1 MMKLLRNYF
10 ALFIAV
16 IAFSFVGVN
25 AQSFSVD
32 NMKQVREVEQKVFK
46 QLIKLP
52 YYGVFDHISYKV
64 DGNTVYLYGKVANAV
79 NQKDAEKR
87 VEKIDGVETVING
100 IEILPLSSFDD
111 SIRYRTLRAVADG
124 GSLYR
129 YFQGANPSVRIIV
142 DRGNVT
148 LEGIVDTRGD
158 ANLAN
163 ILANQVA
170 GVFSVTNNLQIER
183 DNRKN

>member
-1 MMKLLRNYF
+1 MF
-10 ALFIAV
+10 
-16 IAFSFVGVN
+16 
-25 AQSFSVD
+25 
-32 NMKQVREVEQKVFK
+32 
-46 QLIKLP
+46 
-52 YYGVFDHISYKV
+52 
-64 DGNTVYLYGKVANAV
+64 LYGKVRNAV
-79 NQKDAEKR
+79 NRKDAENR
-87 VEKIDGVETVING
+87 VKKIAGVGNVVNE
-100 IEILPLSSFDD
+100 IEVLPLSSFDD
-111 SIRYRTLRAVADG
+111 SIRYRTLRTIANG

-148 LEGIVDTRGD
+148 LEGFVASRGD